1 MQIKDRLPNTVIRP
15 NHHPGQ
21 VDIYL
26 QAEGVFSVEEALEL
40 VQMLVEAAY
49 ESDLRRA
56 QPALHPPEQP
66 RT

>member
-1 MQIKDRLPNTVIRP
+1 MPIKDHLPHTVIRP
-15 NHHPGQ
+15 GHHPGQ

-49 ESDLRRA
+49 EADLRRA
-56 QPALHPPEQP
+56 QPALHPPAP
-66 RT
+66 R